1 VVVEKRTCKTHGN
14 REVVEIKYMLK
25 LVIEGDFPGSPDQE
39 SMEISEAEYN
49 QVWNEFFRKDN
60 E

>member
-1 VVVEKRTCKTHGN
+1 
-14 REVVEIKYMLK
+14 VVEIKYTLK